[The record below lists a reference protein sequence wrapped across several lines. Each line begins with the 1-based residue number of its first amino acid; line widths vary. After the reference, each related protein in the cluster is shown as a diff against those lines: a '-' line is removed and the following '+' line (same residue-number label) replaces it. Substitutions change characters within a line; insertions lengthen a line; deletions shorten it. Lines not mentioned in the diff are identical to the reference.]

1 MHSQFCTSTPWP
13 GNVRELRNVIE
24 RASILMGTELE
35 IDNKTGGES
44 HRYASHIA
52 IGRRP
57 AAKTDHHSRRC
68 GSSGYA
74 SGGTIYGGRE
84 PGDNCGPRLR
94 LGHGILMRKFLFC
107 ILLVSVTG
115 LPAILR
121 ASDTVIEEIIAR
133 VNNQIIT
140 RSEYLR
146 SKEEL
151 AKEAQQQDPAN
162 AEKFVADRDKDVL
175 RDLIDQ
181 QLLLEKGKDLGITA
195 DTEVIKRLDEMR
207 KEMKLGSM
215 EELEKA
221 AQSQGI
227 SFEEFKQNLRNQI
240 ITQQVI
246 GKEVGSRLA
255 LTKDD
260 IQKYYDEHKSE
271 MAQPETIQLSEILVS
286 TDPKPNDST
295 DEAQR
300 LQAAQAKA
308 EDLLAQ
314 IRKGAPFEDVAKKN
328 SDGPTAAQGG
338 ELGEFKRG
346 TLAKA
351 LEDKTFAMK
360 AGDVSDVIRTKQ
372 GFVILKVAEHRDAGV
387 PTLSEV
393 QPKIQDAIYMEKL
406 QPALREYLTKL
417 REDAFID
424 VKSGYVDTGAS
435 PNQTKPIETASKEPG
450 ARELKKKKK
459 LGLF

>member
-1 MHSQFCTSTPWP
+1 
-13 GNVRELRNVIE
+13 
-24 RASILMGTELE
+24 
-35 IDNKTGGES
+35 
-44 HRYASHIA
+44 
-52 IGRRP
+52 
-57 AAKTDHHSRRC
+57 
-68 GSSGYA
+68 
-74 SGGTIYGGRE
+74 
-84 PGDNCGPRLR
+84 
-94 LGHGILMRKFLFC
+94 MRKLFSC
-107 ILLVSVTG
+107 LLLVSVIA
-115 LPAILR
+115 LPAILH
-121 ASDTVIEEIIAR
+121 ADDTVIEEIIAR

-140 RSEYLR
+140 HSEFLHGKDELR
-146 SKEEL
+146 
-151 AKEAQQQDPAN
+151 KEAQQQDPGN
-162 AEKFVADRDKDVL
+162 ADKFVADRDKDVL

-181 QLLLEKGKDLGITA
+181 QLLLEKGKDLGITG

-246 GKEVGSRLA
+246 GREVGSRL
-255 LTKDD
+255 TPSKED
-260 IQKYYDEHKSE
+260 IQKFYDTHKSE

-286 TDPKPNDST
+286 TDPKPNDSA

-314 IRKGAPFEDVAKKN
+314 IRKGAKFEDVAKKN

-338 ELGEFKRG
+338 DLGEFKRG
-346 TLAKA
+346 ALAKA
-351 LEDKTFAMK
+351 LEDKTFTMK

-372 GFVILKVAEHRDAGV
+372 GFVILKVAEHHDAGV
-387 PTLSEV
+387 PALSEV
-393 QPKIQDAIYMEKL
+393 KPKIQDAIYMEKL

-417 REDAFID
+417 REEAFID
-424 VKSGYVDTGAS
+424 LKAGYVDSGAS
-435 PNQTKPIETASKEPG
+435 PNQTKPVETASKEPG
-450 ARELKKKKK
+450 AKELKKKKK